1 MAPHSRKHIFGLSFL
16 LSTLIFT
23 GCSSIFDARK
33 QKKDIMSNYI
43 AGNYQEAIKLTDEK
57 LKNREGSGDELM
69 WRLEEGTLKFDESN
83 YGGSLS
89 DFEKAE
95 LIATDFDN
103 RADANIRRAGAEVGS
118 AMTNPN
124 ALPYRGLNSD
134 RIMLQAYKFFDYA
147 TRGNS
152 SGAMVELRRMRE
164 RQKIAE
170 QELQDEIAK
179 EQEGIVAANREN
191 AQKSQ
196 SQGRPSSVYFATL
209 GSNGRISQ
217 SINEMNAKINKT
229 YSACMNPF
237 AVYLSAIGYLYENNF
252 GEALVDFRRLFEMV
266 PENSFVRR
274 DFTTCSSIAG
284 FEIPETLKDVKPF
297 DFPLETGTVYV
308 IFANGRG
315 AALKQV
321 KIDLILPFVG
331 YTGFAYPELEYFP
344 SPYDRLMVTA
354 GNGEV
359 VPTETVADMDAIISQ
374 EYSQRLPGII
384 TRIAISTI
392 AKEVAS
398 AAAVYAARKAKNGWA
413 TAGAY
418 VATGIYKYLFN
429 TADTRCWE
437 TLPKYYQICQ
447 LKMPE
452 NETVQLTPC
461 IGNYTVP
468 GKTIQIRLD
477 KNKKINIIYVK
488 SQSPDVFLGKVFFLN

>member
-1 MAPHSRKHIFGLSFL
+1 
-16 LSTLIFT
+16 
-23 GCSSIFDARK
+23 
-33 QKKDIMSNYI
+33 
-43 AGNYQEAIKLTDEK
+43 
-57 LKNREGSGDELM
+57 
-69 WRLEEGTLKFDESN
+69 
-83 YGGSLS
+83 
-89 DFEKAE
+89 
-95 LIATDFDN
+95 
-103 RADANIRRAGAEVGS
+103 
-118 AMTNPN
+118 
-124 ALPYRGLNSD
+124 
-134 RIMLQAYKFFDYA
+134 
-147 TRGNS
+147 
-152 SGAMVELRRMRE
+152 
-164 RQKIAE
+164 
-170 QELQDEIAK
+170 
-179 EQEGIVAANREN
+179 
-191 AQKSQ
+191 
-196 SQGRPSSVYFATL
+196 
-209 GSNGRISQ
+209 
-217 SINEMNAKINKT
+217 
-229 YSACMNPF
+229 MNPF

-344 SPYDRLMVTA
+344 PPYDRLMVTA

-359 VPTETVADMDAIISQ
+359 VQTETVADMDAIISQ

>member
-1 MAPHSRKHIFGLSFL
+1 MSAHFHKCIFALSFL
-16 LSTLIFT
+16 FSMVIFS

-33 QKKDIMSNYI
+33 QKETIMSNYI
-43 AGNYQEAIKLTDEK
+43 AGNYPEAIKLTDEK
-57 LKNREGSGDELM
+57 VKNREGSGDELM

-83 YGGSLS
+83 YDGSLS
-89 DFEKAE
+89 AFDKAE
-95 LIATDFDN
+95 LIVTDFDK
-103 RADANIRRAGAEVGS
+103 RADANVRRAGAEVGS

-147 TRGNS
+147 ARGNS

-164 RQKIAE
+164 RQKTAE
-170 QELQDEIAK
+170 QELQNEIAK
-179 EQEGIVAANREN
+179 EQEGIAAANTEN
-191 AQKSQ
+191 TQKSQ
-196 SQGRPSSVYFATL
+196 GRQSSVDFATL

-217 SINEMNAKINKT
+217 SVNEMNAKINKT

-252 GEALVDFRRLFEMV
+252 GEALVDFRRLLEMV
-266 PENSFVRR
+266 PENSFARR
-274 DFTTCSSIAG
+274 DFASCSSRIG
-284 FEIPETLKDVKPF
+284 SGLPENLRDVKPF
-297 DFPLETGTVYV
+297 DFPLEKGSVYV

-315 AALKQV
+315 AALRQV

-344 SPYDRLMVTA
+344 PPYDRLMVTTK
-354 GNGEV
+354 NGEAV
-359 VPTETVADMDAIISQ
+359 DTETIADMDAIISQ

-392 AKEVAS
+392 TKEVAS
-398 AAAVYAARKAKNGWA
+398 AAAVYASEEAGGDWA
-413 TAGAY
+413 MAGAY
-418 VATGIYKYLFN
+418 LGTGIYKYLFN

-447 LKMPE
+447 MKMPE
-452 NETVQLTPC
+452 DETLYITPC
-461 IGNYTVP
+461 IGNGTVP
-468 GKTIQIRLD
+468 GKTIEIKLD
-477 KNKKINIIYVK
+477 KNMKINIIYVK
-488 SQSPDVFLGKVFFLN
+488 SQSPDVFLGRAFFLN

>member
-1 MAPHSRKHIFGLSFL
+1 MPVNLNKCFFGLSFL
-16 LSTLIFT
+16 FSVMIFS

-33 QKKDIMSNYI
+33 QKETIVANYI
-43 AGNYQEAIKLTDEK
+43 AGNYPEAIKLTDEK
-57 LKNREGSGDELM
+57 LKNREGGGDELM
-69 WRLEEGTLKFDESN
+69 WRLEEGTLKFDESDYN
-83 YGGSLS
+83 GSLS
-89 DFEKAE
+89 AFEKAE

-147 TRGNS
+147 ASGNS

-164 RQKIAE
+164 RQKTAE
-170 QELQDEIAK
+170 QELQKEIAK
-179 EQEGIVAANREN
+179 EQEGITAANREN
-191 AQKSQ
+191 AKKSEE
-196 SQGRPSSVYFATL
+196 RPTSVDFATIA
-209 GSNGRISQ
+209 SNGRISQ
-217 SINEMNAKINKT
+217 SFNEMNAKINKT

-266 PENSFVRR
+266 PENNFVRR
-274 DFTTCSSIAG
+274 DFVTCSSRVG
-284 FEIPETLKDVKPF
+284 SEIPGELKGVRPF
-297 DFPLETGTVYV
+297 DFPLEKGLVYV

-344 SPYDRLMVTA
+344 PPYDKLMVTA

-359 VPTETVADMDAIISQ
+359 VHTETVADMDAIISQ

-392 AKEVAS
+392 TKEVAS
-398 AAAVYAARKAKNGWA
+398 AAAVYASKEAGGGWA
-413 TAGAY
+413 MAGAY
-418 VATGIYKYLFN
+418 VGTGIYKYLFN

-437 TLPKYYQICQ
+437 TLPKYYQVCQ
-447 LKMPE
+447 FKMPE
-452 NETVQLTPC
+452 NESVQITPC
-461 IGNYTVP
+461 LGNNAVQ
-468 GKTIQIRLD
+468 GRTIEIKLD
-477 KNKKINIIYVK
+477 KNRKINIIYVK
-488 SQSPDVFLGKVFFLN
+488 SQSPDVFLGRAFFLN